1 MPRLSTTLIVA
12 LICVVVGAGGG
23 LTIAGLLPSSNSGHA
38 VQSPRTTSGSP
49 PGPTSVSPPR
59 PRAVRPPPPTVV
71 DSAGCKPPPQHPDPV
86 VLVPGTFAA
95 TSWSTIAPA
104 LARRGYCV
112 STLNYGNAGTADIVG
127 SAHQLGQFVDR
138 LLKRTGAHHVA
149 IVGHSEGG
157 LMPRYYIKFL
167 GGASK
172 VSALVALAPS
182 NHGTTNPLALVGAL
196 SGCTAC
202 GQQVAWGSP
211 FLQHLNT
218 GNETPGPVDYTVI
231 ETEYDQVVTPYS
243 SAFLVGP
250 RARVTNITLQK
261 RCPNDMVGHLGIT
274 TDPVALQWVENAL
287 ARQGPANPA
296 FAPAC

>member
-1 MPRLSTTLIVA
+1 MLAVPVRTGAPPMPPLRTTLILA

-23 LTIAGLLPSSNSGHA
+23 LALAGLLSGSKSGHA
-38 VQSPRTTSGSP
+38 VQAPRA
-49 PGPTSVSPPR
+49 TSVQPP
-59 PRAVRPPPPTVV
+59 
-71 DSAGCKPPPQHPDPV
+71 CKPPPQHPDPV
-86 VLVPGTFAA
+86 VLVPGTFDA
-95 TSWSTIAPA
+95 TSWATIAPA
-104 LARRGYCV
+104 LAHRGYCV
-112 STLNYGNAGTADIVG
+112 FTLSYGSAGTADIVA
-127 SAHQLGQFVDR
+127 SAHQLARFVDR

-202 GQQVAWGSP
+202 GQQVSWGSG
-211 FLQHLNT
+211 FLQRLNT

-231 ETEYDQVVTPYS
+231 ETQYDQVVTPYS
-243 SAFLVGP
+243 SAFLTGP
-250 RARVTNITLQK
+250 RARITNITLQN
-261 RCPNDMVGHLGIT
+261 RCPADVVGHLDIT

-287 ARQGPANPA
+287 GRNGPANPA